1 MVQTRRRTRQRGP
14 ALLRLPTDVLRKIA
28 THTVAPALV
37 VAAGS
42 NLEARTALRK
52 GTDEA
57 ERSRFG
63 GIGLTVREAEHVLR
77 TRYRNIVDASQLES
91 QEAARRAF
99 SRKNIVCTD
108 EDHPDAPED
117 IEDWLDDDGQ
127 EAFVASRFVRT
138 LLAYGADPSGI
149 STESFTPLHLV
160 AAYCPSDAIELAR
173 VLLAAG
179 ADIDAECSP
188 ADMSGTCALTWCITD
203 TDMDTGELE
212 GLVSDARCAL
222 ATFLVEQGCDV
233 AKADAGFT
241 QANKRNDQN
250 RFGDDRTLAILF
262 AQQSTPAGERLVDL
276 ITTALEEA
284 GPERRQAAADAARQ
298 RFNELVDPSQY
309 HAPYIFGDGDSDDD
323 D

>member
-1 MVQTRRRTRQRGP
+1 MVRTRRQRAA
-14 ALLRLPTDVLRKIA
+14 ALLRLPTDVLYKIA
-28 THTVAPALV
+28 THAVLPELV
-37 VAAGS
+37 VAAGT
-42 NLEARTALRK
+42 NVEARTALRK

-63 GIGLTVREAEHVLR
+63 GIGMTVREAEHVLR
-77 TRYRNIVDASQLES
+77 TRYRNIVPNFLLDLDA
-91 QEAARRAF
+91 AGPAF
-99 SRKNIVCTD
+99 SRKNIICTD
-108 EDHPDAPED
+108 VDHPDAPED

-138 LLAYGADPSGI
+138 LLAYGADPSGT
-149 STESFTPLHLV
+149 SDESFTPLHLV
-160 AAYCPSDAIELAR
+160 AAYAPSDAIELAR
-173 VLLAAG
+173 FLLAAG
-179 ADIDAECSP
+179 ADIDAECNP
-188 ADMSGTCALTWCITD
+188 ADLSGTCALTWCITD

-298 RFNELVDPSQY
+298 RFSEMGQY
-309 HAPYIFGDGDSDDD
+309 ISSDDD
-323 D
+323 SDAD

>member
-77 TRYRNIVDASQLES
+77 TRYRNIVDDSLLES
-91 QEAARRAF
+91 REAAREALCR
-99 SRKNIVCTD
+99 RNIVCKDED

-117 IEDWLDDDGQ
+117 IEDWVNDDGQ
-127 EAFVASRFVRT
+127 GAFVASRFVRT
-138 LLAYGADPSGI
+138 LLAYGADPSG
-149 STESFTPLHLV
+149 SRNESFTPLHLV
-160 AAYCPSDAIELAR
+160 ASYVPSDAIELAR
-173 VLLAAG
+173 SLLAAG
-179 ADIDAECSP
+179 ADIDAEGSP
-188 ADMSGTCALTWCITD
+188 KDVAGTCALTWCITL
-203 TDMDTGELE
+203 TDGPA
-212 GLVSDARCAL
+212 SDARCAL

-298 RFNELVDPSQY
+298 RFSEMGQY
-309 HAPYIFGDGDSDDD
+309 ISSDDD
-323 D
+323 SDAD

>member
-1 MVQTRRRTRQRGP
+1 MQTRQRERGA
-14 ALLRLPTDVLRKIA
+14 ALLRLPTDVLHKIA
-28 THTVAPALV
+28 THTVAPGLV

-63 GIGLTVREAEHVLR
+63 GIGMTVREAEHVLR
-77 TRYRNIVDASQLES
+77 TRYRNIVDDSLLES
-91 QEAARRAF
+91 REAAREALCR
-99 SRKNIVCTD
+99 RNIVCKD
-108 EDHPDAPED
+108 DDHPDAPED
-117 IEDWLDDDGQ
+117 IEDWLDDDTHQ
-127 EAFVASRFVRT
+127 EVFVASRFVRT
-138 LLAYGADPSGI
+138 LLAYGADPSGLRN
-149 STESFTPLHLV
+149 ESFTPLHLV
-160 AAYCPSDAIELAR
+160 AAYVPSDAIELAR
-173 VLLAAG
+173 SLLAAG
-179 ADIDAECSP
+179 ADIDAEGSP
-188 ADMSGTCALTWCITD
+188 KDVAGTCALTWCISLTD
-203 TDMDTGELE
+203 GPA
-212 GLVSDARCAL
+212 SDARCAL

-298 RFNELVDPSQY
+298 RFNELVDPRQY
-309 HAPYIFGDGDSDDD
+309 HAPYIFGDADSDADY
-323 D
+323 

>member
-14 ALLRLPTDVLRKIA
+14 ALLRLPTDVLYKIA
-28 THTVAPALV
+28 THAVLPGLV

-42 NLEARTALRK
+42 NVEARTALRK

-63 GIGLTVREAEHVLR
+63 GIGLTVREAEHVLQTQYQNIVDDSLLESR
-77 TRYRNIVDASQLES
+77 EAAREALCRRNIVCKDE
-91 QEAARRAF
+91 
-99 SRKNIVCTD
+99 D

-188 ADMSGTCALTWCITD
+188 ADMSGTCALTWCITL
-203 TDMDTGELE
+203 TDGPA
-212 GLVSDARCAL
+212 SDARCAL

-298 RFNELVDPSQY
+298 RFSEMGQY
-309 HAPYIFGDGDSDDD
+309 ISSDDD
-323 D
+323 SDAD

>member
-28 THTVAPALV
+28 THTTVAPALV

-127 EAFVASRFVRT
+127 GAFVASRFVRT

-298 RFNELVDPSQY
+298 RFSEMGQY
-309 HAPYIFGDGDSDDD
+309 ISSDDD
-323 D
+323 SDAD

>member
-1 MVQTRRRTRQRGP
+1 MVQTRRRARQRGA
-14 ALLRLPTDVLRKIA
+14 ALLRLPTDVLFKIA
-28 THTVAPALV
+28 SHTVAPDFI
-37 VAAGS
+37 VAAG
-42 NLEARTALRK
+42 NNVEARTALRK

-63 GIGLTVREAEHVLR
+63 GIGMTVREAEHVLR
-77 TRYRNIVDASQLES
+77 TRYQDIVYTFHLVSREAAGAALCRRNIIC
-91 QEAARRAF
+91 
-99 SRKNIVCTD
+99 KD

-117 IEDWLDDDGQ
+117 IEDWLDDDTHQ
-127 EAFVASRFVRT
+127 QVFVASRFVRT
-138 LLAYGADPSGI
+138 LLAYGADPSGT
-149 STESFTPLHLV
+149 SDESFTPLHLV
-160 AAYCPSDAIELAR
+160 AAYAPSDAIELAR
-173 VLLAAG
+173 FLLAAG
-179 ADIDAECSP
+179 ADIDAECDP
-188 ADMSGTCALTWCITD
+188 DDVAGTCALTWCITL
-203 TDMDTGELE
+203 TDGPA
-212 GLVSDARCAL
+212 SDARCAL

-298 RFNELVDPSQY
+298 RFSEMGQY
-309 HAPYIFGDGDSDDD
+309 ISSDDD
-323 D
+323 SNAD

>member
-1 MVQTRRRTRQRGP
+1 MRQRGP

-77 TRYRNIVDASQLES
+77 TRYRNIVDARMLES
-91 QEAARRAF
+91 REAARRAF

-149 STESFTPLHLV
+149 SSESFTPLHLV

-203 TDMDTGELE
+203 GHDEID